1 MSSNGGGQQGF
12 NLALLPVG
20 AGARGGGPA
29 IALGGL
35 FALFALGFGLF
46 VLFLGLGVA
55 GLVGGVALLALL
67 ALIYPTIR
75 AHISTGD
82 RRALAAA
89 ERDWAAWLG
98 QFPPSLHRV
107 IWRLSDP
114 MQAMALW
121 SDLGLG
127 RMPNQA
133 KGDPGA
139 APAVL
144 EWHNPGPGKVPDR
157 GIWPTR
163 TGIRVRLT
171 MLPGQEPKFFAD
183 RLGQMRTSFDV
194 PDVRVVGSDG
204 QQLVLELKVYDPLT
218 ELNVSHLIDPE
229 ARARI
234 VAAVRAGGTPAEQ
247 SMRLTE
253 ACRGARLT
261 IPVGALSCTDDIPL
275 MMSETG
281 EWITINL
288 AAGGHGAIQGA
299 TRSGKSI
306 TINSLLAWAALMRDV
321 RVVIIDPNTAAVA
334 PWWRTAHL
342 VYDGTDPEAAT
353 EILDQVYD
361 ELAARKA
368 LFWQQRSDKITQFS
382 PETPLYLIVVDEVA
396 EFAKD
401 AKFQAALKRVGAQ
414 VAKFGGRLYPA
425 GQKLDTDSIS
435 MGTRA
440 NLFDRICHRVES
452 RHEFAHLF
460 ENAPALEAAGL
471 TAVDETM
478 PQGVA
483 IVRTRSHPATCRARS
498 VFLPTEACWAISDAI
513 VAARGE
519 VRPLPGTEPAAPAAL
534 PAATDSNAPAIEAPA
549 TVTTL
554 DLPDPTAIKREPRSL
569 PTELPDSITKRTV
582 IPFDRGTR
590 QDPTGTE

>member
-1 MSSNGGGQQGF
+1 MSNNGGQQGF
-12 NLALLPVG
+12 NLALLLVG
-20 AGARGGGPA
+20 AGVRGGAPA
-29 IALGGL
+29 IALGSL
-35 FALFALGFGLF
+35 FALFAFGFGLL
-46 VLFLGLGVA
+46 VLGLSFGV
-55 GLVGGVALLALL
+55 VGVVAGVALLAMLG
-67 ALIYPTIR
+67 LIYPVVR
-75 AHISTGD
+75 AHTSAAD
-82 RRALAAA
+82 RRTLAAA
-89 ERDWAAWLG
+89 ERDWAAWLA
-98 QFPPSLHRV
+98 QFPPSLHQV

-114 MQAMALW
+114 MQAMVLW

-127 RMPNQA
+127 RMPNPA

-139 APAVL
+139 APLVL
-144 EWHNPGPGKVPDR
+144 PWLNPGPGKTPDR
-157 GIWPTR
+157 GIWATR
-163 TGIRVRLT
+163 TGIRVRLA
-171 MLPGQEPKFFAD
+171 MLPGQSPKLYAE
-183 RLGQMRTSFDV
+183 RLANMSTSFDV
-194 PDVRVVGSDG
+194 PDVRVVSSDG
-204 QQLVLELKVYDPLT
+204 QQLVLELKVYDPLK
-218 ELNVSHLIDPE
+218 ELNVSHLIDPDT
-229 ARARI
+229 RAR
-234 VAAVRAGGTPAEQ
+234 VAAAVRAGGTPAEQ
-247 SMRLTE
+247 SRRLTE
-253 ACRGARLT
+253 ACRAARLT

-306 TINSLLAWAALMRDV
+306 TINSLLAWASLMRDV

-342 VYDGTDPEAAT
+342 VYDGTDPEEAT
-353 EILDQVYD
+353 AILDQVYD

-401 AKFQAALKRVGAQ
+401 KAFQEALKRVGAQ

-498 VFLPTEACWAISDAI
+498 VFLPTEACWVISDAI

-519 VRPLPGTEPAAPAAL
+519 VRALPGTEPVTAL
-534 PAATDSNAPAIEAPA
+534 PAPDSNAPAIEAAA
-549 TVTTL
+549 TVTSL
-554 DLPDPTAIKREPRSL
+554 NLPAPEEVKLESLAL
-569 PTELPDSITKRTV
+569 PTELPDFMTKRTV
-582 IPFDRGTR
+582 IPFDRGAR